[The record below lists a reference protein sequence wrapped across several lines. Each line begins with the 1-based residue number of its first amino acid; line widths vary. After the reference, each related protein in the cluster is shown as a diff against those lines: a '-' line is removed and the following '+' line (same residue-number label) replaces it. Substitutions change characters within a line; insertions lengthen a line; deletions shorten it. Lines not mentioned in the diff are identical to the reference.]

1 MRPARSPFA
10 PVMSRSPGLTLV
22 VTWADTALSRSPP
35 VFGPARGVVS
45 CKTVEDWRWVSSRW
59 PKDKRKDGV
68 SHTVH
73 RILASIA
80 DEEERWVSVEDAPFN
95 SRACRE
101 QWTTDGAKRLV
112 GHQVDHPVSVEDRI
126 TRKRPHASWSKKA

>member
-1 MRPARSPFA
+1 MVKRKDDLFTVEESLQ
-10 PVMSRSPGLTLV
+10 ML
-22 VTWADTALSRSPP
+22 ADDI
-35 VFGPARGVVS
+35 GVS

-80 DEEERWVSVEDAPFN
+80 DEEERWVPVEDAPFN
-95 SRACRE
+95 PRACRK

-126 TRKRPHASWSKKA
+126 TRKGPHASWSKKA